1 MNKEHHGA
9 DSRLYLAENY
19 SNRNYIL
26 VLDYEVNFIS
36 MSLIIVLE
44 VTPGENDLV
53 EIRALKCNTENIT
66 FISNINQSMKYVL
79 TKNDIYVHLNL
90 LITKCTVF
98 YSGTFSI
105 FFTFYIEF
113 VLYIKIYCYQC
124 VQFKICLIKHI

>member
-1 MNKEHHGA
+1 
-9 DSRLYLAENY
+9 
-19 SNRNYIL
+19 
-26 VLDYEVNFIS
+26 

-66 FISNINQSMKYVL
+66 FISSINQSTKHIL
-79 TKNDIYVHLNL
+79 TKNDIYVYLNL
-90 LITKCTVF
+90 LITKCTAF

-113 VLYIKIYCYQC
+113 IVYIKIYCYQC
-124 VQFKICLIKHI
+124 IQFNICVIKHI